1 MDSASSDTSDVLEHS
16 PVSTNPSTPPA
27 TSSIDLPKLARE
39 SATEILPA
47 VKARNIC
54 CVGAGYVGGPTAAV
68 IAFHNPNIRV
78 TVVDKDAGR
87 IRKWNSQHPPIH
99 EPGLNEIVR
108 VARDGTNA
116 TTVSVEGD
124 FTVEMPARKQNLF
137 FSTDVAKCVSEADI
151 VFLSVNTPTKMSG
164 IGAGA
169 ATNMVALEGATRDIA
184 IAAKPG
190 AIIVEKSTV
199 PCRTAQ
205 IVRDTL
211 EVHRPGV
218 PFEIL
223 SNPEF
228 LAEGTAIKDL
238 LNPDRILI
246 GSSRTKTGLAAA
258 ASLEEVYSAW
268 VDRSRIVTVNLWSSE
283 LSKLVANAMLAQ
295 RISSI
300 NTVSAICE
308 KTGADVDEIAKAIGR
323 DARLGSKFLKAGLG
337 FGGSCFKKD
346 ILSLVYLA
354 QTLNLEEVADYW
366 MQVITINEFQRN
378 RFVKRVVA
386 NLHGTLIGR
395 KISIL
400 GYAFKKDTSDTRE
413 SPAVEVVKSLLAD
426 NPSEIAIFDPRCN
439 PEDVKDEIKRLF
451 ATTGLK
457 LLKPDGPIEVYKD
470 SYEACRDSSAVLIL
484 TEWDQFRYPPL
495 KEKDSIFHKDAPS
508 APTKPTLG
516 RTPSELDILHM
527 MTSSRHTQPSSSSL
541 TSPSSST
548 PQSDGTELASPL
560 STDPLNRYLPEPAC
574 AEGCRDCERG
584 QVEEVIA
591 NENIEW
597 ERIAYSMRK
606 PKWVFDGRG
615 LVDVEGMEKL
625 GFRVEVIGKAA
636 GGSRSRLHGFDA
648 DR

>member
-1 MDSASSDTSDVLEHS
+1 MESASSDTSDLDM
-16 PVSTNPSTPPA
+16 PTLSTI
-27 TSSIDLPKLARE
+27 SSIPSSLNTTYLVELSRE
-39 SATEILPA
+39 TATEVLP
-47 VKARNIC
+47 VTKARNIC

-68 IAFHNPNIRV
+68 IAFQNPNIRV
-78 TVVDKDAGR
+78 TVVDKDVNR
-87 IRKWNSQHPPIH
+87 IRKWNSQHLPIH

-108 VARDGTNA
+108 VARDGTNVTKVNIDGA
-116 TTVSVEGD
+116 FIAEL
-124 FTVEMPARKQNLF
+124 PARLPNLF
-137 FSTDVAKCVSEADI
+137 FSTEVAKCVSEADI
-151 VFLSVNTPTKMSG
+151 VFLSVNTPTKITG

-169 ATNMVALEGATRDIA
+169 ATNMVALEGATKDIA
-184 IAAKPG
+184 LAAKPG

-211 EVHRPGV
+211 EIHRPGI

-246 GSSRTKTGLAAA
+246 GSSRTKSGLAAA
-258 ASLEEVYSAW
+258 AALEEVYSVW
-268 VDRSRIVTVNLWSSE
+268 VDRSKIVTVNLWSSE

-300 NTVSAICE
+300 NTVSSICE
-308 KTGADVDEIAKAIGR
+308 RTGADVDEIAKAIGL
-323 DARLGSKFLKAGLG
+323 DPRLGSKFLKAGLG

-354 QTLNLEEVADYW
+354 QTLNLEEVAEYW
-366 MQVITINEFQRN
+366 MQVITMNEFQRN
-378 RFVKRVVA
+378 RFVKRVVS
-386 NLHGTLIGR
+386 NLHGTLIGK

-426 NPSEIAIFDPRCN
+426 NPAEIAIFDPRCN

-457 LLKPDGPIEVYKD
+457 LLKPDGPIEVYKEA
-470 SYEACRDSSAVLIL
+470 YEACADSSAILIL

-495 KEKDSIFHKDAPS
+495 QSKESIF
-508 APTKPTLG
+508 TKPSSPSPSEMLANHI
-516 RTPSELDILHM
+516 PSELDILHM
-527 MTSSRHTQPSSSSL
+527 MTSVRQTKI
-541 TSPSSST
+541 
-548 PQSDGTELASPL
+548 ASAINLEPPL
-560 STDPLNRYLPEPAC
+560 DTDPFNRYLPEPPC

-584 QVEEVIA
+584 SVDEAVA
-591 NENIEW
+591 RENLEW
-597 ERIAYSMRK
+597 ARIAYQMRK

-615 LVDVEGMEKL
+615 LVDVVEMEKL
-625 GFRVEVIGKAA
+625 GFRVEVIGKA
-636 GGSRSRLHGFDA
+636 GSRSRLHGFDG
-648 DR
+648 DGC

>member
-1 MDSASSDTSDVLEHS
+1 MQNCSDCPRHS
-16 PVSTNPSTPPA
+16 QSPLLDIGEFHIL
-27 TSSIDLPKLARE
+27 TSSK
-39 SATEILPA
+39 
-47 VKARNIC
+47 
-54 CVGAGYVGGPTAAV
+54 
-68 IAFHNPNIRV
+68 
-78 TVVDKDAGR
+78 
-87 IRKWNSQHPPIH
+87 
-99 EPGLNEIVR
+99 
-108 VARDGTNA
+108 
-116 TTVSVEGD
+116 
-124 FTVEMPARKQNLF
+124 
-137 FSTDVAKCVSEADI
+137 
-151 VFLSVNTPTKMSG
+151 
-164 IGAGA
+164 
-169 ATNMVALEGATRDIA
+169 
-184 IAAKPG
+184 
-190 AIIVEKSTV
+190 
-199 PCRTAQ
+199 
-205 IVRDTL
+205 L

-246 GSSRTKTGLAAA
+246 GSSRTKSGLAAA

-268 VDRSRIVTVNLWSSE
+268 VDRSKIVTVNLWSSE

-308 KTGADVDEIAKAIGR
+308 KTGADVDEIAKAIGK

-366 MQVITINEFQRN
+366 MQVISINEFQRN

-386 NLHGTLIGR
+386 NLHGTLIGK

-457 LLKPDGPIEVYKD
+457 LLKPDGPIE
-470 SYEACRDSSAVLIL
+470 
-484 TEWDQFRYPPL
+484 
-495 KEKDSIFHKDAPS
+495 
-508 APTKPTLG
+508 G
-516 RTPSELDILHM
+516 
-527 MTSSRHTQPSSSSL
+527 
-541 TSPSSST
+541 TSPS
-548 PQSDGTELASPL
+548 
-560 STDPLNRYLPEPAC
+560 PLNLFLHNDTNNCNSLQRLLRSMPRLQRSPHPHRMGSIPLPTA
-574 AEGCRDCERG
+574 RRK
-584 QVEEVIA
+584 
-591 NENIEW
+591 
-597 ERIAYSMRK
+597 RIRFPQRHSH
-606 PKWVFDGRG
+606 PKAQSPRTFSLRTRHLTYDDHSS
-615 LVDVEGMEKL
+615 LSSPS
-625 GFRVEVIGKAA
+625 F
-636 GGSRSRLHGFDA
+636 
-648 DR
+648 

>member
-1 MDSASSDTSDVLEHS
+1 MSAILYVLTLFPISSHALT
-16 PVSTNPSTPPA
+16 
-27 TSSIDLPKLARE
+27 I
-39 SATEILPA
+39 
-47 VKARNIC
+47 
-54 CVGAGYVGGPTAAV
+54 
-68 IAFHNPNIRV
+68 
-78 TVVDKDAGR
+78 
-87 IRKWNSQHPPIH
+87 SQ
-99 EPGLNEIVR
+99 
-108 VARDGTNA
+108 
-116 TTVSVEGD
+116 
-124 FTVEMPARKQNLF
+124 
-137 FSTDVAKCVSEADI
+137 
-151 VFLSVNTPTKMSG
+151 
-164 IGAGA
+164 
-169 ATNMVALEGATRDIA
+169 
-184 IAAKPG
+184 
-190 AIIVEKSTV
+190 
-199 PCRTAQ
+199 
-205 IVRDTL
+205 L

-246 GSSRTKTGLAAA
+246 GSSRTKAGLAAA
-258 ASLEEVYSAW
+258 ATLEEVYSAW

-378 RFVKRVVA
+378 RFVKRVVS

-426 NPSEIAIFDPRCN
+426 NPAEIAIFDPRCN

-457 LLKPDGPIEVYKD
+457 LLKPDGPIEGTPPVPCRVLCINARIVYKD
-470 SYEACRDSSAVLIL
+470 SYEACHDASAVLIL

-495 KEKDSIFHKDAPS
+495 KEKESAFHKDESHPA
-508 APTKPTLG
+508 AAAAVTKPTLG
-516 RTPSELDILHM
+516 RTPSELDILNM
-527 MTSSRHTQPSSSSL
+527 MTTSRHTKPSSPSP
-541 TSPSSST
+541 TSNS
-548 PQSDGTELASPL
+548 TELAPPL
-560 STDPLNRYLPEPAC
+560 STDPLNRYLPEPECPA
-574 AEGCRDCERG
+574 GCRDCERG

-597 ERIAYSMRK
+597 ERISYGMRK

-615 LVDVEGMEKL
+615 LVDVVGMEKL
-625 GFRVEVIGKAA
+625 GFRVEGIGKAA
-636 GGSRSRLHGFDA
+636 GGSRSRLHGEFCSIIA
-648 DR
+648 LLV